1 MVRFDRLRAAVPALL
16 LTASLVP
23 GAHAAWAPAPVPVCV
38 APMAQQSPAM
48 AQDGAGGVIIA
59 WLDHRN
65 GSPFIYAQ
73 RLDRAG
79 WMLWPTDGIVVS
91 AAPVRQINPVVVAD
105 GNGGAFVLW
114 VESGGSARIHVQ
126 RLDGTGAPLWPDEA
140 DVCTAGREHNGL
152 SACADGAGGLLVSW
166 YESARPVSDTSTA
179 GVPDIYAQRLDGS
192 GAKLWAPDGVPVCTA
207 AGWQL
212 DPSVVPDESGGAI
225 VVWADGRKPQWPL
238 AQEVYAQRVTAAGT
252 VAWAVNGLPLSSGQP
267 YQYYAAA
274 CADGAG
280 GAIAAWV
287 GDGGIRTQRI
297 DASGTVLW
305 SASGVCAGPGS
316 NGWHSITS
324 DGAHGAIIAFER
336 DEQPARTI
344 RAQRVRDDGAL
355 MWSAGGVPLVE
366 APGYKTA
373 SRVVTDGAGGAFV
386 TWQDFREGSD
396 LYGQRLDADGKPL
409 WEIEGA
415 RVDVTPGNANSVAMV
430 PDGSR
435 GAILAW
441 SNDGDILAQHIGDP
455 VTPTPPPTRR
465 ARRLSLDAARP
476 NPTPEGT
483 TFRFFLPG
491 AAVTVLAV
499 HDAQGRRVRGLIHSS
514 LAAGEHT
521 WSWDGRDDMGQRVP
535 SGVYFIRLESGG
547 ERLACRIALLR

>member
-1 MVRFDRLRAAVPALL
+1 
-16 LTASLVP
+16 
-23 GAHAAWAPAPVPVCV
+23 
-38 APMAQQSPAM
+38 
-48 AQDGAGGVIIA
+48 
-59 WLDHRN
+59 
-65 GSPFIYAQ
+65 
-73 RLDRAG
+73 
-79 WMLWPTDGIVVS
+79 
-91 AAPVRQINPVVVAD
+91 
-105 GNGGAFVLW
+105 
-114 VESGGSARIHVQ
+114 
-126 RLDGTGAPLWPDEA
+126 
-140 DVCTAGREHNGL
+140 
-152 SACADGAGGLLVSW
+152 
-166 YESARPVSDTSTA
+166 
-179 GVPDIYAQRLDGS
+179 
-192 GAKLWAPDGVPVCTA
+192 
-207 AGWQL
+207 
-212 DPSVVPDESGGAI
+212 
-225 VVWADGRKPQWPL
+225 
-238 AQEVYAQRVTAAGT
+238 
-252 VAWAVNGLPLSSGQP
+252 
-267 YQYYAAA
+267 
-274 CADGAG
+274 
-280 GAIAAWV
+280 
-287 GDGGIRTQRI
+287 
-297 DASGTVLW
+297 
-305 SASGVCAGPGS
+305 
-316 NGWHSITS
+316 
-324 DGAHGAIIAFER
+324 
-336 DEQPARTI
+336 
-344 RAQRVRDDGAL
+344 